1 MNMQARSAASW
12 KMPSASLVLL
22 AGAAWCLLHID
33 WTGAA
38 CWVRAFLVFYGT
50 WMMDP

>member
-1 MNMQARSAASW
+1 MNVQARPTASRNLL
-12 KMPSASLVLL
+12 PASLVLL
-22 AGAAWCLLHID
+22 ASVAWWLLHID

-38 CWVRAFLVFYGT
+38 CWARAFLVFYGT